1 MTPVVSLEMVS
12 KRYGKTSVLHD
23 VTLDVKPGEF
33 VVLIGGSGSGKTTLL
48 RLVGGLERANRGVV
62 RIRGKVVD
70 EPAKG
75 RFVPPERRGLGMV
88 FQDYALWPH
97 FTCLQN
103 IEAAARG
110 APAAKRTAAMEL
122 LERVGMARY
131 ADVRPHQLS
140 GGQQQRIGVARA
152 LAARPDLLLFDEA
165 LSSVDVD
172 MRERL
177 RMEIRELAQKTGTAA
192 LFVSHD
198 PLDAWRLA
206 DRIAVLE
213 DGALSHEA
221 TPEEFYACPKTPRAA
236 RFIGAVGGF
245 GADLVEEEGQ
255 LGVRIAN
262 RFCAVTAVGV
272 KAGARSIVYA
282 RPEGVARAADGV
294 PATLVYCVF
303 EAGSHRAYWQLVGL
317 DVLLCSLESAVPAAG
332 AAKLKI
338 EAHHIFAYPE
348 TGDTAND

>member
-1 MTPVVSLEMVS
+1 MNPVLSLEQVN

-23 VTLDVKPGEF
+23 VTLDVQPGEF

-62 RIRGKVVD
+62 RVRGKVMD

-110 APAAKRTAAMEL
+110 APAVKRTAAMEL
-122 LERVGMARY
+122 LERVGMTQY
-131 ADVRPHQLS
+131 ADTRPHQLS

-177 RMEIRELAQKTGTAA
+177 RMEIRELAQKSGTAA

-213 DGALSHEA
+213 DGTLTQVA
-221 TPEEFYACPKTPRAA
+221 TPEELYTRPKTPRAA

-245 GADLVEEEGQ
+245 GADIIEEQRQ
-255 LGVRIAN
+255 LGIRIAGW
-262 RFCAVTAVGV
+262 FCGVTAVGV
-272 KAGARSIVYA
+272 KAGARSVVYA
-282 RPEGVARAADGV
+282 RPEGVTRAEDGIA
-294 PATLVYCVF
+294 ATLVYCVF
-303 EAGSHRAYWQLVGL
+303 EAGWHRAYWQLDGL
-317 DVLLCSLESAVPAAG
+317 DVLLCSLESSVPTAG

-348 TGDTAND
+348 TGDTSND

>member
-1 MTPVVSLEMVS
+1 MTAVLSLEQVS
-12 KRYGKTSVLHD
+12 KRYGKTPVLHD

-48 RLVGGLERANRGVV
+48 RLVGGLEHADRGVI
-62 RIRGKVVD
+62 RMRGKVVD

-75 RFVPPERRGLGMV
+75 RFISAERRGLGMV

-103 IEAAARG
+103 VEAAARG
-110 APAAKRTAAMEL
+110 TQTARRGAAMEL
-122 LERVGMARY
+122 LDRVGMAQY
-131 ADVRPHQLS
+131 AAVFPHQIS

-172 MRERL
+172 IRERL
-177 RMEIRELAQKTGTAA
+177 RMEIRELAQKFGTAA

-213 DGALSHEA
+213 DGLLTQTA
-221 TPEEFYACPKTPRAA
+221 TPSEFYANPKTPRAA
-236 RFIGAVGGF
+236 RFIGAIGGF
-245 GADLVEEEGQ
+245 GAEIVDEQGE
-255 LGVRIAN
+255 LGIGVGG
-262 RFCAVTAVGV
+262 RFCRVTSIGV
-272 KAGARSIVYA
+272 KSGQRAIVYA
-282 RPEGVARAADGV
+282 RPEGVSRAEDGI
-294 PATLVYCVF
+294 PANLLYCLF
-303 EAGSHRAYWQLVGL
+303 EAGWHRAYWQLADIGVS
-317 DVLLCSLESAVPAAG
+317 LCSLESAPPDVTT
-332 AAKLKI
+332 AKLKI
-338 EAHHIFAYPE
+338 DRRHIFAYPVI
-348 TGDTAND
+348 GDIAND

>member
-1 MTPVVSLEMVS
+1 MTPVLSLELVS

-62 RIRGKVVD
+62 RMRGKVVD

-103 IEAAARG
+103 IEAAARV

-172 MRERL
+172 IRERL

-255 LGVRIAN
+255 LGVRIAS

-282 RPEGVARAADGV
+282 RPEGVARAEDGI

-303 EAGSHRAYWQLVGL
+303 EAGWHRAYWQLAGL

-338 EAHHIFAYPE
+338 EARHIFAYPE
-348 TGDTAND
+348 TGDIAND